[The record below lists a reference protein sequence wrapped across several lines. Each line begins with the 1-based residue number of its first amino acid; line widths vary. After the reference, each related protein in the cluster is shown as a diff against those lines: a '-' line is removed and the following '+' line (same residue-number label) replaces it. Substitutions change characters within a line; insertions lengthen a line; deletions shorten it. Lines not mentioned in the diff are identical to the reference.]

1 VLCSGGVVHGQNMM
15 SCRNRF
21 IIALSRPNIGDL
33 VTIDPELQVCPA
45 AKCRRPLHN
54 QPTSLRVARLT
65 TKVEVAM
72 DLLSASKSFYS
83 VIAFLFIAL
92 LSSGSPVA
100 LGQQMEQQNAAPA
113 EEAPKIPNDQLDS
126 LVAPIALYPDPLL
139 SQTLES
145 SPPSY
150 R

>member
-1 VLCSGGVVHGQNMM
+1 
-15 SCRNRF
+15 
-21 IIALSRPNIGDL
+21 
-33 VTIDPELQVCPA
+33 
-45 AKCRRPLHN
+45 LHN
-54 QPTSLRVARLT
+54 QSTSLRVARLT

-72 DLLSASKSFYS
+72 DLLSARASKSFYS

-92 LSSGSPVA
+92 LSSGSRVA
-100 LGQQMEQQNAAPA
+100 LGQQIEQQNAAPTG
-113 EEAPKIPNDQLDS
+113 EAPKIPSDQLNS

-145 SPPSY
+145 PPPSY